1 MEGMKRILRDSLV
14 NSMKTNLKS
23 YVAKQL
29 TLSKERSL
37 AFQVAQWV
45 KNLFARQET
54 LETWVRSLGGED
66 LLEESM
72 AIHSSILA
80 WRIPMDR
87 GAWQATVHRV
97 AKSWTQLK

>member
-1 MEGMKRILRDSLV
+1 MEGMKRILRDNLV

-45 KNLFARQET
+45 KNLFAR
-54 LETWVRSLGGED
+54 
-66 LLEESM
+66 
-72 AIHSSILA
+72 
-80 WRIPMDR
+80 
-87 GAWQATVHRV
+87 
-97 AKSWTQLK
+97 